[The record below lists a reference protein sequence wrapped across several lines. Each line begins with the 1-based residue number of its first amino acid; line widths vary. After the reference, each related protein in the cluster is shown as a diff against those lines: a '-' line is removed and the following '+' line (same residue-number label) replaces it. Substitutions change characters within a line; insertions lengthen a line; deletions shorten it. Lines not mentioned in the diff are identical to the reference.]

1 MLKTIGSFI
10 KYWIKNKNFQIGL
23 NIIFILINII
33 LLVFLFLGLKEKDI
47 KKIKNNKFR
56 DLLHAYKYTEAL
68 YQILLALYGFYS
80 LYKMY
85 KNKPINDILSII
97 FLILTCIFIILK
109 SILIFII
116 YSKYINSNEINKD
129 IKINI
134 ILSLVMNCILF
145 SIMFIIIIFQIY
157 YYQENST
164 IFDFNELLKL
174 LKKKN

>member
-1 MLKTIGSFI
+1 MLNTIRNI
-10 KYWIKNKNFQIGL
+10 IRYLIKNDNLKIIL
-23 NIIFILINII
+23 NISFILINII
-33 LLVFLFLGLKEKDI
+33 LLIFLFLGLKEKDI

-116 YSKYINSNEINKD
+116 YSKYIDSNEINKD

-157 YYQENST
+157 YYQEEGT
-164 IFDFNELLKL
+164 IFDLEELFKL
-174 LKKKN
+174 LK